1 MSVNG
6 ITGTK
11 AVEYAAYDKSSVK
24 NQPEKEKVS
33 GDTAAVYKSSV
44 SKMSDAERSE
54 LVKKLKQDAEARV
67 AQMQS
72 LVTDMF
78 KKQGIAIGTADD
90 MWKVLASGEFS
101 ADPATIAQAKED
113 ISEDGYWGVEQTSQ
127 RIFDFAMALS
137 GGDEEQMKKMQDA
150 FEKGFA
156 KATGTWGRELPE
168 ISSKTYDAVTS
179 KFEEFYKGNEAE

>member
-11 AVEYAAYDKSSVK
+11 SVEYASYNNSAKNTKAVK
-24 NQPEKEKVS
+24 EDDNKN
-33 GDTAAVYKSSV
+33 TAAVYESSV
-44 SKMSDAERSE
+44 SKMSDSERSA
-54 LVKKLKQDAEARV
+54 LVKKLKQDADARV
-67 AQMQS
+67 EQMKS

-90 MWKVLASGEFS
+90 IWKVLASGKFT
-101 ADPATIAQAKED
+101 ADPETIAQAKED

-137 GGDEEQMKKMQDA
+137 GGDEEQMKKMHEA
-150 FEKGFA
+150 FEEGFA

-179 KFEEFYKGNEAE
+179 KFEEFYKGNKTE

>member
-6 ITGTK
+6 VTGTK
-11 AVEYAAYDKSSVK
+11 AVEYSAYNNSVK
-24 NQPEKEKVS
+24 NKTDKNDNTKE
-33 GDTAAVYKSSV
+33 TAAVYESSV
-44 SKMSDAERSE
+44 SKMSDAQRSE

-90 MWKVLASGEFS
+90 MWKVLASGKFS

-137 GGDEEQMKKMQDA
+137 GGDEEQMKKMQEA

-156 KATGTWGRELPE
+156 QATGTWGKELPE
-168 ISSKTYDAVTS
+168 ISNKTYDAVTS
-179 KFEEFYKGNEAE
+179 KFEDFYKGNETE

>member
-1 MSVNG
+1 MLFRS
-6 ITGTK
+6 
-11 AVEYAAYDKSSVK
+11 AYNKSDVK
-24 NQPEKEKVS
+24 NQTEKKES
-33 GDTAAVYKSSV
+33 SNDTAAVYKSSV

-90 MWKVLASGEFS
+90 MWKVLASGKFS

-137 GGDEEQMKKMQDA
+137 GGDEEQMKKMQEA

-156 KATGTWGRELPE
+156 QATGTWGKELPD
-168 ISSKTYDAVTS
+168 ISNKTYDAVTS
-179 KFEEFYKGNEAE
+179 KFEEFYKENKAE